1 MVGSPDPEY
10 LLVSEELLHS
20 GYAFDLYSTS
30 WVNAAGET
38 FDRDIVRHRG
48 AVAIAPITNDGQ
60 HVLLVRQFRT
70 PLHDWLLEL
79 PAGLRDKDG
88 ESEIE
93 TARRELEEEVGC
105 VAETMEHLATLA
117 TAVGFTDESIS
128 IYLARDLSWTERR
141 ADGIEEESMT
151 VETVALDEVPSMI
164 SSGEIMDAKTVA
176 GLLLVRQRLAD

>member
-1 MVGSPDPEY
+1 
-10 LLVSEELLHS
+10 
-20 GYAFDLYSTS
+20 
-30 WVNAAGET
+30 
-38 FDRDIVRHRG
+38 
-48 AVAIAPITNDGQ
+48 
-60 HVLLVRQFRT
+60 
-70 PLHDWLLEL
+70 
-79 PAGLRDKDG
+79 
-88 ESEIE
+88 
-93 TARRELEEEVGC
+93 
-105 VAETMEHLATLA
+105 MEHLATLA